1 MLKKIGIQQ
10 LTLGM
15 YVEQIETE
23 HSRTRMAK
31 PGYVRRP
38 ETIEKL
44 RQSGV
49 QHIWVDADQ
58 LLNLDE
64 IHYKGPS
71 KEGKYASTGVDI
83 DKARALIDT
92 SKQQLGRLLH
102 DIYADKP
109 IDMTP
114 IEDLGLSIV
123 DNIFERQHAVAWIS
137 GIRDKSAYLM
147 EHSLNVAFL
156 LVNFGKHLGFD
167 HHTLQELAVGGIVH
181 DIGKVLV
188 ADEVLNKPGKLTAEE
203 FDHMKL
209 HQVFSQP
216 VLDSIPDLS
225 QTARDVSLMHHEKL
239 DGNGYPNGL
248 QGEEIHTIGRMSGIV
263 DIYDALTADR
273 CYKRAMSPSEA
284 FKIMMGLTPFHLD
297 PTLLRAF
304 IQCIGFYPIGSLV
317 ELVDGRIGLVWQE
330 NLDDIT
336 RPVVKT
342 FYSVRS
348 NHFREVEYIDLGR
361 RHDLRIARATSEGAL
376 DICVDAFR

>member
-1 MLKKIGIQQ
+1 MLQKIDIQQ

-15 YVEQIETE
+15 YVERIETE
-23 HSRTRMAK
+23 HARTRMAK

-38 ETIEKL
+38 ETIQKL
-44 RQSGV
+44 KQSGV
-49 QHIWVDADQ
+49 SYVWVDADQ
-58 LLNLDE
+58 ILDINE
-64 IHYKGPS
+64 IQYNGAVYQ
-71 KEGKYASTGVDI
+71 GKYASTGADI
-83 DKARALIDT
+83 DKARALIDS
-92 SKQQLGRLLH
+92 SKQQLSRLLN
-102 DIYADKP
+102 DIYANKP
-109 IDMTP
+109 IDVAP
-114 IEDLGLSIV
+114 LEALGSDIV

-156 LVNFGKHLGFD
+156 LVSFGRHLGFD
-167 HHTLQELAVGGIVH
+167 HATLQELAVGGLVH

-188 ADEVLNKPGKLTAEE
+188 ADDVLNKPGKLTAEE

-225 QTARDVSLMHHEKL
+225 QIARDVSLMHHEKL

-248 QGEEIHTIGRMSGIV
+248 KGEALHTIGRMSGIV

-297 PTLLRAF
+297 PILLRAF
-304 IQCIGFYPIGSLV
+304 IQCIGFYPVGSLV
-317 ELVDGRIGLVWQE
+317 ELADGRVGLVWQE
-330 NLDDIT
+330 NLDELT
-336 RPVVKT
+336 RPVVKL

-348 NHFREVEYIDLGR
+348 QRFRDVEYIDLDK
-361 RHDLRIARATSEGAL
+361 RHDLRIARATSEKAL
-376 DICVDAFR
+376 DINVDAFR

>member
-1 MLKKIGIQQ
+1 MLQKIDIQQ

-23 HSRTRMAK
+23 HARTRMAK

-38 ETIEKL
+38 ETIQKL
-44 RQSGV
+44 KQSGV
-49 QHIWVDADQ
+49 NYVWIDADQ
-58 LLNLDE
+58 ILDINE
-64 IHYKGPS
+64 IQYKGTLYQ
-71 KEGKYASTGVDI
+71 GKYASTGADI
-83 DKARALIDT
+83 DKARALIDS
-92 SKQQLGRLLH
+92 SKQQLSRLLN
-102 DIYADKP
+102 DIYANKA
-109 IDMTP
+109 IDVAP
-114 IEDLGLSIV
+114 LEALGSNIV
-123 DNIFERQHAVAWIS
+123 DNIFERQHAIAWIS

-156 LVNFGKHLGFD
+156 LVSFGRHLGFD
-167 HHTLQELAVGGIVH
+167 HATLQELAVGGLVH

-225 QTARDVSLMHHEKL
+225 QIARDVSLMHHEKL

-248 QGEEIHTIGRMSGIV
+248 KGEQLHTIGRMSGIV

-304 IQCIGFYPIGSLV
+304 IQCIGFYPVGSLV
-317 ELVDGRIGLVWQE
+317 ELADGRVGLVWQE
-330 NLDDIT
+330 NLDELT
-336 RPVVKT
+336 RPVVKL

-348 NHFREVEYIDLGR
+348 QRFREVEYVDLDK
-361 RHDLRIARATSEGAL
+361 RHDLRIARATSEMAL
-376 DICVDAFR
+376 DIRVDAFR

>member
-1 MLKKIGIQQ
+1 MQRISIQQ

-38 ETIEKL
+38 ETIQKL
-44 RQSGV
+44 RQNGIKYV
-49 QHIWVDADQ
+49 WIDADQ
-58 LLNLDE
+58 LLSAEE
-64 IHYKGPS
+64 IHYKGPLN
-71 KEGKYASTGVDI
+71 KGKYASTGADI
-83 DKARALIDT
+83 DQARTLIDT
-92 SKQQLGRLLH
+92 SKQQLSRLLN
-102 DIYADKP
+102 DIYDNKP
-109 IDMTP
+109 IDVSP
-114 IEDLGLSIV
+114 IEDLAGGIV
-123 DNIFERQHAVAWIS
+123 DNIFKRQHAVAWIS

-156 LVNFGKHLGFD
+156 LVNFGRYLGFD
-167 HHTLQELAVGGIVH
+167 HATLQELAVGGLVH

-188 ADEVLNKPGKLTAEE
+188 ADEILNKPGKLTAEE

-225 QTARDVSLMHHEKL
+225 QIARDVSLMHHEKL

-248 QGEEIHTIGRMSGIV
+248 QGEALHTIGRMSGIV

-297 PTLLRAF
+297 PTLLRSF

-317 ELVDGRIGLVWQE
+317 ELEDGRVGLVWQE

-336 RPVVKT
+336 RPVVKI

-348 NHFREVEYIDLGR
+348 NQFREVEYIDLNR
-361 RHDLRIARATSEGAL
+361 RHDIRIARATSEMAL
-376 DICVDAFR
+376 DIHVDAFR

>member
-1 MLKKIGIQQ
+1 MLQKIDIQQ

-15 YVEQIETE
+15 YVERIETE
-23 HSRTRMAK
+23 HSRTRIAK

-38 ETIEKL
+38 ETIQKL
-44 RQSGV
+44 KQSGV
-49 QHIWVDADQ
+49 NYVWIDADQ
-58 LLNLDE
+58 ILDINE
-64 IHYKGPS
+64 IQYKGALYQ
-71 KEGKYASTGVDI
+71 GKYASTGADI
-83 DKARALIDT
+83 DKARALIDS
-92 SKQQLGRLLH
+92 SKQQLSRLLN
-102 DIYADKP
+102 DIYANKA
-109 IDMTP
+109 IDVTP
-114 IEDLGLSIV
+114 LEALGSDIV
-123 DNIFERQHAVAWIS
+123 DNIFERQHAIAWIS

-156 LVNFGKHLGFD
+156 LVSFGRHLGFD
-167 HHTLQELAVGGIVH
+167 HATLQELAVGGLVH
-181 DIGKVLV
+181 DIGKVLIT
-188 ADEVLNKPGKLTAEE
+188 DEVLNKPGKLTAEE

-225 QTARDVSLMHHEKL
+225 QIARDVSLMHHEKL

-248 QGEEIHTIGRMSGIV
+248 KGEQLHTIGRMSGIV

-304 IQCIGFYPIGSLV
+304 IQCIGFYPVGSLV
-317 ELVDGRIGLVWQE
+317 ELADGRAGLVCQE
-330 NLDDIT
+330 NLEDLT
-336 RPVVKT
+336 RPVVKL

-348 NHFREVEYIDLGR
+348 QRFREVEYVDLDK
-361 RHDLRIARATSEGAL
+361 RHDLRIARATSEMAL
-376 DICVDAFR
+376 DIRVDAFR